1 MIQSR
6 PDGSVDV
13 DTLDTSRKTQH
24 KGPTRYSPLEM
35 SDRSVYEMA
44 QHYYTADEIAK
55 TFKVSLE
62 TMMKHHGDAF
72 NAGKTEAHQKP
83 RMLMNRMFEEFA
95 ELGPG
100 AFTDSKVPVHN
111 LLKLMEL
118 HAKKYEGMG
127 KEDGLKITIEKP
139 SASDIKFE
147 PFNKDEQ

>member
-13 DTLDTSRKTQH
+13 DALDTSRKTQH
-24 KGPTRYSPLEM
+24 RGPTCYSPLEM

-62 TMMKHHGDAF
+62 TMMKHHSVAF
-72 NAGKTEAHQKP
+72 EAGKRDAHMKP
-83 RMLMNRMFEEFA
+83 RMLLNRLLTEYMQLES
-95 ELGPG
+95 LV
-100 AFTDSKVPVHN
+100 DMKVDRGS
-111 LLKLMEL
+111 LLKAIEF
-118 HAKKYEGMG
+118 HARKYEGYG
-127 KEDGLKITIEKP
+127 KDEGVRISIEKP

-147 PFNKDEQ
+147 PYTKDDNAS